1 MIMIYNMIYIYYNMI
16 THHVGSGESIQKC
29 PSQAVDRHDWP
40 QRGAPGALRDPPRL
54 GGLHVVPAPWRR

>member
-1 MIMIYNMIYIYYNMI
+1 MIYDMI

-29 PSQAVDRHDWP
+29 PSQAVDRHDRP